1 MDVREFVNAINP
13 LIYNDDSSATN
24 KDEAD
29 LAKNMESL
37 IDSTLSDYNIDV
49 DSIDILFLTGGM
61 AKCFPLRA
69 ALFELY
75 GKKIISPSQPFLAVS
90 RGAALVNKY
99 KTIDETSKDI
109 MPNAVMIEMSNGRLK
124 TLVEM
129 GAQVPVTN
137 TVPETFKTV
146 SRNGVVIRLFEGKN
160 EFDSQLRR
168 INNLYVIKFPE
179 PQKPGREFKIKYS
192 VDRTKR
198 ISFTITFIDTGEE
211 HVINGQIREGK

>member
-1 MDVREFVNAINP
+1 
-13 LIYNDDSSATN
+13 
-24 KDEAD
+24 
-29 LAKNMESL
+29 
-37 IDSTLSDYNIDV
+37 
-49 DSIDILFLTGGM
+49 
-61 AKCFPLRA
+61 
-69 ALFELY
+69 
-75 GKKIISPSQPFLAVS
+75 
-90 RGAALVNKY
+90 
-99 KTIDETSKDI
+99 